1 MRTRSPSDRQRGNRR
16 VGLIVGLSA
25 LAMIGAAYAAV
36 PLYAAFCKVT
46 GFAGTTQVARVNS
59 GVKGERTLTVRF
71 DANVAPG
78 LDWSFEPETES
89 MTLRT
94 GATATVFFRVRN
106 REARET
112 AAVAVYNVTPEV
124 SGAWFDKI
132 SCFCFSEQRLGP
144 NESAEL
150 PVVFFLDP
158 RLERDHTMDNV
169 DAITLSYTLFAPA
182 SASKPVAFAPPTGA
196 SGPKL

>member
-1 MRTRSPSDRQRGNRR
+1 MGTRSPSHQRQGNRR
-16 VGLIVGLSA
+16 VGAIAAFSA

-36 PLYAAFCKVT
+36 PLYAAFCKAT
-46 GFAGTTQVARVNS
+46 GFAGTTQVAKANS

-78 LDWSFEPETES
+78 LDWSFEPEVDS
-89 MTLRT
+89 VTLRT

-106 REARET
+106 RQARET
-112 AAVAVYNVTPEV
+112 SAVAVYNVTPEV

-158 RLERDHTMDNV
+158 RLERDHTMDKV
-169 DAITLSYTLFAPA
+169 EAITLSYTLFAPT
-182 SASKPVAFAPPTGA
+182 SAAKPVALATPAGV